1 LSVADNSQLA
11 QVIKHLPTEFTTLS
25 DYFDNIL
32 EDFTHLPTIVFQ
44 VLLTTS
50 KMPDLVQVAFCANLL
65 LPLASGTIPDYF
77 RYEPTQQHFEST
89 LLTLKGT
96 TQSFAA
102 NAKISLIL
110 EQLLLY
116 MVRQDAL
123 TANDALRTAI
133 ESGIQTRHN
142 VAGKKRNAED
152 EGKSKLLMENCSER
166 LLDLLELLEMA
177 AGKSSHP
184 MIAQSTSR
192 SVLLSFG
199 SGSPLSSA
207 PDSDT
212 EADE

>member
-1 LSVADNSQLA
+1 VADNSQLA
-11 QVIKHLPTEFTTLS
+11 QVTKHLPTEFTTLS

-89 LLTLKGT
+89 LLTLKST

-116 MVRQDAL
+116 MVRQAL
-123 TANDALRTAI
+123 
-133 ESGIQTRHN
+133 ESGIQARHN

-152 EGKSKLLMENCSER
+152 EGHSKLLMENCSER

-184 MIAQSTSR
+184 MLAQSTSR